1 MTVPR
6 RLGQQDGASLV
17 ELLTALAVSGVV
29 LAFITGTVIHA
40 LRSQDRQVSRVEALN
55 EVKIA
60 FERTTRD
67 IRAADPLRLAGNDRV
82 DVDVHTG
89 TGTGTTRTLTYE
101 HAGDELIVTDAVSGQ
116 PRALVG
122 DLVSGLRVFRYHL
135 VDGSTAT
142 GEAAVDPR
150 LVRSITMR
158 LRVEPD
164 GPASAIDLENRI
176 LLRNAD

>member
-1 MTVPR
+1 MNVPR

-17 ELLTALAVSGVV
+17 ELLTALAVSAVV
-29 LAFITGTVIHA
+29 LAFVTGTVIHA

-55 EVKIA
+55 EVKVA

-82 DVDVHTG
+82 DLDVD
-89 TGTGTTRTLTYE
+89 TGTGTTRTVTYE
-101 HAGDELIVTDAVSGQ
+101 HAGDELIVTDAASGQ
-116 PRALVG
+116 PRTMVG
-122 DLVSGLRVFRYHL
+122 DLVSGLRVFQYHL

-164 GPASAIDLENRI
+164 GAASAIDLKNRV